1 VYAFY
6 ILPSGTENAAIRI
19 DQPAPAACPGIN

>member
-6 ILPSGTENAAIRI
+6 ILPSGTENAVIRI
-19 DQPAPAACPGIN
+19 DQPAPACPNIN